1 MTQASAFPSRRE
13 SASKRLNEVISKYYP
28 TLERMAAGEGSGHS
42 LPLPSTPARLG
53 AALQGLQRGL
63 TGERLLAGAS
73 YFSSPEYRGA
83 YLLYYWPV
91 SFVQVSLALEEIRL
105 RGAMPRLRS
114 VLDLGAGPG
123 PASFAALER
132 GAERITLMD
141 TSEEALKAARRLM
154 ENLPGAEAELS
165 AIRRDFEEDDSLEGG
180 PYDLIVACHSVNELW
195 KGRADAMGRRRALL
209 ENAIARLSEGG
220 ILLVIEPSA
229 LVTCRPALALRD
241 LLLEN
246 AERRGL
252 SCVAPCPG
260 SFPCP
265 IAAAGEGRG
274 CHSTWPWQP
283 SGPVAALAKAAGL
296 DRDSAKATWFALR
309 KGPAAPAQP
318 DSPPPV
324 PATLAGRIISEPMLN
339 KAGRVRYIVCT
350 ASGLATLSAKAA
362 DPLARSLGF
371 LSLGRGDLIEA
382 RGLEKRSEGNGFGLM
397 PGTTVGLSLKS
408 PEA

>member
-1 MTQASAFPSRRE
+1 
-13 SASKRLNEVISKYYP
+13 
-28 TLERMAAGEGSGHS
+28 
-42 LPLPSTPARLG
+42 
-53 AALQGLQRGL
+53 
-63 TGERLLAGAS
+63 
-73 YFSSPEYRGA
+73 
-83 YLLYYWPV
+83 
-91 SFVQVSLALEEIRL
+91 
-105 RGAMPRLRS
+105 MPRLRS

-123 PASFAALER
+123 PASFAALEQ
-132 GAERITLMD
+132 GAERVTLMD

-154 ENLPGAEAELS
+154 ESLPGTKTELS
-165 AIRRDFEEDDSLEGG
+165 ALRRDFEEDDNLEGG

-397 PGTTVGLSLKS
+397 SGTTVGLSLKA